1 MKFNILTLFP
11 GMINDAMNHSIMGK
25 SIEKGLLEVNS
36 VDIRD
41 YTDNK
46 HKKVD
51 DYTYGGGAGMLM
63 QAEPIYKAYKSL
75 DSKAK
80 VIYMSPKGQVFNQK
94 LAQELAKEEELTILC
109 GHYEG
114 VDERVIEKIV
124 DMEISIG
131 DYILTGGELA
141 ASVVMDAVVRLK
153 EGVLNKSE
161 SHEIESFTN
170 NLLEYPQYT
179 RPELWRDMWVPDVL
193 LSGHHKR
200 IEDWRHEKSLEIT
213 KKNRP
218 DLLKGEW
225 KWKI

>member
-218 DLLKGEW
+218 DLLKGE
-225 KWKI
+225 